1 MGSPK
6 AKTNKTK
13 HGASFEDAATVFKDP
28 KALTL
33 FDEEHSEYEK
43 RWITL
48 GLAASGK
55 LLVVCHT
62 YKEIDVDNAIS
73 EYSQVARRPREKQMN
88 KEAESMKKEYEF
100 SKAERGKFYRPDIK
114 LNLPVYLDDEAFA
127 FVDTIAK
134 MKNNLISL

>member
-1 MGSPK
+1 MKYNFEWNPNK

-13 HGASFEDAATVFKDP
+13 HGLSFESATVLKDP

-33 FDEEHSEYEK
+33 FDEEHSEYEE

-62 YKEIDVDNAIS
+62 YKEIDVDNSIIRIFSSRKAIKREAD
-73 EYSQVARRPREKQMN
+73 EY
-88 KEAESMKKEYEF
+88 
-100 SKAERGKFYRPDIK
+100 GG
-114 LNLPVYLDDEAFA
+114 
-127 FVDTIAK
+127 
-134 MKNNLISL
+134 

>member
-13 HGASFEDAATVFKDP
+13 HGASFEDAATVLKDP

-33 FDEEHSEYEK
+33 FDEE

-48 GLAASGK
+48 GLAASEK

-62 YKEIDVDNAIS
+62 YKEIDVDSAIIRIFS
-73 EYSQVARRPREKQMN
+73 SRKATKRE
-88 KEAESMKKEYEF
+88 A
-100 SKAERGKFYRPDIK
+100 
-114 LNLPVYLDDEAFA
+114 DE
-127 FVDTIAK
+127 
-134 MKNNLISL
+134 